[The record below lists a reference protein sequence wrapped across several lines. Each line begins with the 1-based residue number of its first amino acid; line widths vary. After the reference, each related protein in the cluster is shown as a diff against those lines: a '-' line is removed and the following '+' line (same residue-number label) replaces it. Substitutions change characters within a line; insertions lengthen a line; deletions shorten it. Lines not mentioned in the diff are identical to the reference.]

1 MLILVTAAAGRTG
14 RAVVGALA
22 AHGVAARALVRRPEQ
37 VASLRT
43 AGAAEVVVGDLRDRG
58 ALRRAVHGAG
68 GLYYIC
74 PDLHPDEEEIG
85 AGLIKAMR
93 EAGAWRLVYHSV
105 LHPQADDLPG
115 HLMKLH
121 TERRVVDSG
130 LAYTIL
136 QPAPYMQNL
145 APHRYDVVTHG
156 VYRVPYSV
164 LAPLTWID
172 LRDVAMVAA
181 RVLSEPGHDAATYE
195 LAGPEPLSSAQV
207 AERWSAVLGRPVRAE
222 TMGREAWAAS
232 LDRSGV
238 GGFALEARAA
248 MARYFDRHGMVGNPN
263 ALTWLLR
270 RPPLTLDGYL
280 RSIAA
285 PTLLAGEGWG
295 GGPLGQSQRPSPD

>member
-1 MLILVTAAAGRTG
+1 MLFLVTAAAGRTG
-14 RAVVGALA
+14 RAVVRALA
-22 AHGVAARALVRRPEQ
+22 SRGVAARALVRRPEQ
-37 VASLRT
+37 VAALRT
-43 AGAAEVVVGDLRDRG
+43 GGAAEVVVGDLRDRG
-58 ALRRAVHGAG
+58 ALRRAVHGTG
-68 GLYYIC
+68 GVYYIC
-74 PDLHPDEEEIG
+74 PDMNPDEGEIG
-85 AGLIKAMR
+85 AELIKAMR

-105 LHPQADDLPG
+105 LHPQAEDLPH

-145 APHRYDVVTHG
+145 ASHRYDVATHG

-164 LAPLTWID
+164 LAPFSWID
-172 LRDVAMVAA
+172 LRDVAQVAA
-181 RVLSEPGHDAATYE
+181 TVLADPGHDTATYE

-222 TMGREAWAAS
+222 TMRREAWVAS

-248 MARYFDRHGMVGNPN
+248 MTRYYDRHGMVGNPN
-263 ALTWLLR
+263 ALTWLLP
-270 RPPLTLDGYL
+270 RPPLTLTDYL
-280 RSIAA
+280 RSS
-285 PTLLAGEGWG
+285 LR
-295 GGPLGQSQRPSPD
+295 RPVEA

>member
-14 RAVVGALA
+14 RAVVRALA
-22 AHGVAARALVRRPEQ
+22 ARGVAARALVRRPEQ
-37 VASLRT
+37 VAALRT
-43 AGAAEVVVGDLRDRG
+43 DGAAEVVVGDLRDRA

-68 GLYYIC
+68 GAYYIC
-74 PDLHPDEEEIG
+74 PEMNPDEAEIG
-85 AGLIKAMR
+85 GALIKAMR
-93 EAGAWRLVYHSV
+93 DAGAWRLVYHSV
-105 LHPQADDLPG
+105 LHPQADDLPH

-164 LAPLTWID
+164 LAPFSWID
-172 LRDVAMVAA
+172 LRDVAQVAA
-181 RVLSEPGHDAATYE
+181 RVLADPGHDSATYE

-207 AERWSAVLGRPVRAE
+207 AERWAAVLGRPVRAE
-222 TMGREAWAAS
+222 TMRREAWVAE

-248 MARYFDRHGMVGNPN
+248 MTRYYDRHGLVGNPN
-263 ALTWLLR
+263 ALTWLLP
-270 RPPLTLDGYL
+270 RPPHKLPDYL
-280 RSIAA
+280 RS
-285 PTLLAGEGWG
+285 TVR
-295 GGPLGQSQRPSPD
+295 RPVEA

>member
-1 MLILVTAAAGRTG
+1 MLILVTAGAGRTG
-14 RAVVGALA
+14 RAIVRALA
-22 AHGVAARALVRRPEQ
+22 SQGLAARALVRRPEQ
-37 VASLRT
+37 VAALRT
-43 AGAAEVVVGDLRDRG
+43 DGAAEVVVGDLRDRA

-68 GLYYIC
+68 GAYYIC
-74 PDLHPDEEEIG
+74 PEMNPDEAEIG
-85 AGLIKAMR
+85 GALIKAMR
-93 EAGAWRLVYHSV
+93 DAGAWRLVYHSV
-105 LHPQADDLPG
+105 LHPQADDLPH

-164 LAPLTWID
+164 LAPFSWID
-172 LRDVAMVAA
+172 LRDVAQVAA
-181 RVLSEPGHDAATYE
+181 RVLADPGHDSATYE

-207 AERWSAVLGRPVRAE
+207 AERWAAVLGRPVRAE
-222 TMGREAWAAS
+222 TMRREAWVAE

-248 MARYFDRHGMVGNPN
+248 MTRYYDRHGLVGNPN
-263 ALTWLLR
+263 ALTWLLP
-270 RPPLTLDGYL
+270 RPPHKLPDYL
-280 RSIAA
+280 RS
-285 PTLLAGEGWG
+285 TVR
-295 GGPLGQSQRPSPD
+295 RPVEA

>member
-14 RAVVGALA
+14 RAVVRAMA
-22 AHGVAARALVRRPEQ
+22 ARGVAVRALVRRPEQ
-37 VASLRT
+37 VAPLRT
-43 AGAAEVVVGDLRDRG
+43 DGAAEVVVGDLRDRA

-68 GLYYIC
+68 GAYYIC
-74 PDLHPDEEEIG
+74 PAMNPDEEEFG
-85 AGLIKAMR
+85 VGLMKAMR

-105 LHPQADDLPG
+105 LHPQAADLPH

-130 LAYTIL
+130 LAYTVL

-164 LAPLTWID
+164 LAPFSWID
-172 LRDVAMVAA
+172 LRDVALVAATMVAD
-181 RVLSEPGHDAATYE
+181 PGHDAATYE
-195 LAGPEPLSSAQV
+195 LAGPEPLSSVQV
-207 AERWSAVLGRPVRAE
+207 AERWAAVLGRPVRAE
-222 TMGREAWAAS
+222 AMRREAWAAS

-248 MARYFDRHGMVGNPN
+248 MTKYYDRHGMVGNAN
-263 ALTWLLR
+263 TVKWLLP
-270 RPPLTLDGYL
+270 RPPHTLTEYLQTTL
-280 RSIAA
+280 RSDG
-285 PTLLAGEGWG
+285 PSPLAG
-295 GGPLGQSQRPSPD
+295 

>member
-14 RAVVGALA
+14 RAVVRALA
-22 AHGVAARALVRRPEQ
+22 ARGVAARALVRRPEQ
-37 VASLRT
+37 VAPLRT
-43 AGAAEVVVGDLRDRG
+43 DGAAEVVVGDLRDRA
-58 ALRRAVHGAG
+58 ALRRAVHGTG
-68 GLYYIC
+68 GAYYIC
-74 PDLHPDEEEIG
+74 PELSPDEEEIG
-85 AGLIKAMR
+85 HALIKAMR

-105 LHPQADDLPG
+105 LHPQADELPH

-164 LAPLTWID
+164 LAPFSWID
-172 LRDVAMVAA
+172 LRDVALAAATVVAD
-181 RVLSEPGHDAATYE
+181 PGHDAATYE

-222 TMGREAWAAS
+222 TMRKEAWVAS
-232 LDRSGV
+232 LDRSGA
-238 GGFALEARAA
+238 GGYSLEARAA
-248 MARYFDRHGMVGNPN
+248 IKRYYDRHGMVGNPN
-263 ALTWLLR
+263 TLTWLLR
-270 RPPLTLDGYL
+270 RPPLVLDGYL
-280 RSIAA
+280 RS
-285 PTLLAGEGWG
+285 TLRWPVEA
-295 GGPLGQSQRPSPD
+295 